1 MWGCAPRVNCASAP
15 AGWRDAVGWSG
26 TSRAGF
32 LLPMETTSHSAHP
45 SPDSPNPTLAVTPR
59 SLPALLSARISLE
72 QIFTG
77 VCFGRLGRRGR
88 EPRDMRWLCR
98 DTAAILLCG
107 RAGQALAWLHCR
119 QWGLAALGFI
129 SSMGAGMGAS
139 NFKGIKLSES
149 IHWRMIGQRW
159 GRVWRA
165 WSVRS
170 S

>member
-1 MWGCAPRVNCASAP
+1 MRGCAPALPHTAPQSPSTPRVNCASAP
-15 AGWRDAVGWSG
+15 AGWRDSVGWSG

-88 EPRDMRWLCR
+88 EPRDARWLRR
-98 DTAAILLCG
+98 DAAAILLCG
-107 RAGQALAWLHCR
+107 ESLA
-119 QWGLAALGFI
+119 
-129 SSMGAGMGAS
+129 GAGTA
-139 NFKGIKLSES
+139 
-149 IHWRMIGQRW
+149 
-159 GRVWRA
+159 A
-165 WSVRS
+165 WWAAGPCSARPYLKHGCRRGCH
-170 S
+170 